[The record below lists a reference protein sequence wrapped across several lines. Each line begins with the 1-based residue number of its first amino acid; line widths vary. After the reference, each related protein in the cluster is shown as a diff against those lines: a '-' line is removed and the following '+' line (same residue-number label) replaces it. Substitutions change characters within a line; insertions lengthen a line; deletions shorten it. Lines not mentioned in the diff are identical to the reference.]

1 MNQPITIVPEP
12 KNFVVLPSVMDLL
25 KSVLLRQDNELKQ
38 IQHINAK
45 AEKLN
50 GTGHSE

>member
-1 MNQPITIVPEP
+1 MSEMITVPEP

-25 KSVLLRQDNELKQ
+25 KKVLRKQDNTLKQ
-38 IQHINAK
+38 IQHINSK
-45 AEKLN
+45 AEQLN